1 MNVGFGC
8 TLFLTSA
15 DGLNALSGEKLGVLL
30 GTSLGVGTLLGVM
43 MGTCRCS
50 GTHISSNLSRRDE
63 FVSIDKFRVRQ
74 QSGCSE

>member
-1 MNVGFGC
+1 MNEGFGC

-30 GTSLGVGTLLGVM
+30 GTSLGAGTLLGVM

-50 GTHISSNLSRRDE
+50 GTHISSNFEQKR
-63 FVSIDKFRVRQ
+63 
-74 QSGCSE
+74 